1 MAGTKLG
8 ALNAKK
14 TNLERHGDDFFK
26 RIGSIGG
33 SARVSTKGFGAN
45 PERARLAGIKGG
57 SRSRRGKASETLAP
71 RQSTRL
77 WYFTFGFGQVHEGC
91 YTTIRGS
98 EDEARAEM
106 FRRYGNKWANQY
118 SASEWFNA
126 KGEPQAKEYNLREIN

>member
-14 TNLERHGDDFFK
+14 TNLERHGEDFFK
-26 RIGSIGG
+26 RIGSRGG
-33 SARVSTKGFGAN
+33 SVTGTKKGFASN

-57 SRSRRGKASETLAP
+57 SRSRRGKASEIVAP
-71 RQSTRL
+71 RQSTKT

-91 YTTIRGS
+91 YTIIRGT
-98 EDEARAEM
+98 EGEAREEM
-106 FRRYGNKWANQY
+106 FRRYGNNWANQY

-126 KGEPQAKEYNLREIN
+126 KGESQATEYNLKEIN